1 MKNAGAKCLIEA
13 KYVGINGEKAMINI
27 KFDGKQFKIYANR
40 EIECLEMC
48 EDSIIQ
54 HLRRLIEMIMLSYNN
69 PSDGFP
75 VSFLANRLANY
86 DIEVLSYRDYEKEN
100 ASPNTIY

>member
-1 MKNAGAKCLIEA
+1 
-13 KYVGINGEKAMINI
+13 MINI
-27 KFDGKQFKIYANR
+27 IFSGKRFKIYASHK
-40 EIECLEMC
+40 IECLEPC

-54 HLRRLIEMIMLSYNN
+54 HLKRLVEMIMFTYNN

-86 DIEVLSYRDYEKEN
+86 DIEVISYRDYEKEN
-100 ASPNTIY
+100 APTRRIY